1 MVDDD
6 SSDIVKEFSNVL
18 EGNRENIVVF
28 SNSFKKSLKE
38 YKKDNRQPV
47 MWEKICWHLNRIR
60 EDTPKREQSEH
71 LGAVLG
77 ITIAIVEYW
86 IPTTSDSNIMFNET
100 RILADF
106 GGLSREL
113 KDMGKKVKFTFIERR
128 IKKIEKRYTSYTKK
142 IDDDRKKLILKIA
155 AKFI

>member
-1 MVDDD
+1 MADDD
-6 SSDIVKEFSNVL
+6 LGDIVKEFSNAL
-18 EGNRENIVVF
+18 GGERENIAAF

-38 YKKDNRQPV
+38 YKKDNRYPV

-86 IPTTSDSNIMFNET
+86 IPTTSESNIMFNET
-100 RILADF
+100 KILENF
-106 GGLSREL
+106 GELSRQL
-113 KDMGKKVKFTFIERR
+113 KYMGKKVKFTFIERR

-142 IDDDRKKLILKIA
+142 IDIDRKKLILKIA
-155 AKFI
+155 AKFL

>member
-38 YKKDNRQPV
+38 YKKDNRYPV